1 MIEKMSEE
9 NFQTYIKA
17 VISKLEEKDKT
28 LAQEARR
35 FWVEIE
41 GCHYLFNR
49 SEVTVKEIREKVTK
63 ETLLHFFDTFFAFGG
78 DARGKLTIHIFGN
91 KFDFDGTPTTHGDKE
106 KEKEKHEESEE
117 EEDGEEEEEDDDE
130 DEDEDGKGGEKQGK
144 KKESS
149 EDRKAREER
158 ERAKVA
164 RLRSKERRESLN
176 EVRDIG
182 VWKKTMPL
190 FPEHS

>member
-78 DARGKLTIHIFGN
+78 DARSKLTIHIFGN
-91 KFDFDGTPTTHGDKE
+91 KFDFDGTPTSTASSGDKE
-106 KEKEKHEESEE
+106 KEKQEESEE
-117 EEDGEEEEEDDDE
+117 EEDGEEDE
-130 DEDEDGKGGEKQGK
+130 DEDEDEDEEGGEKQGK

-164 RLRSKERRESLN
+164 RLRSEERRESLN